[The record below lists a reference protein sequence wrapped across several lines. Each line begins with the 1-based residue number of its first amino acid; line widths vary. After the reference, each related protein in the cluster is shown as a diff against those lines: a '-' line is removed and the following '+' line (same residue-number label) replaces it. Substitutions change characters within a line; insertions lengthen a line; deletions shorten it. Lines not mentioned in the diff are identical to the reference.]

1 MLDKE
6 INILGAGLCGSLLS
20 IMMAKQGYSVTV
32 REKRSDPRKNR
43 GSAGRSINLAMS
55 AKGINALKYA
65 GIFEQ
70 IEPLLMPMKGRMLHF
85 QDGREELQPYG
96 QYDHEFI
103 YSVSRLR
110 LNHLLIDAAEEIG
123 VEIKFQHSVES
134 FDKEKNV
141 SFQSN
146 NGGYK
151 LTAKNLLVTD
161 GAGSMMRRSYNG
173 SSPILPQEEIL
184 PHIKNKIDQKFY
196 EIIHTEK
203 FVKSTDSPLEAAK
216 KGKDTS
222 MWLSIN
228 SVKNKNS
235 DIVISAGNTGAL
247 LVIAKLNLKM
257 IESIDKPALSALWPN
272 KKGMS
277 VVLDLGANIECS
289 SKNLLDFS
297 IMGASLYKSLYP
309 NDNPNVALLNIG
321 SEELKGNEII
331 KETFQI
337 LNELK
342 SENFNFSGYIEGN
355 QLMNGDVNVIVADG
369 FTGNVALKT
378 AEGTANFI
386 IEELKKTLGGTIIG
400 KISSILNISN
410 LRKFKKRLDPRLYN
424 GAIFIGLDSPVVKSH
439 GGTDYIGF
447 SNSLEVCN
455 RIIKGNL
462 IDKIKNNIS

>member
-1 MLDKE
+1 MGGDGSPKKVIDGIIHNNKFHQDNFYKIFGDKE
-6 INILGAGLCGSLLS
+6 
-20 IMMAKQGYSVTV
+20 Q
-32 REKRSDPRKNR
+32 
-43 GSAGRSINLAMS
+43 
-55 AKGINALKYA
+55 
-65 GIFEQ
+65 
-70 IEPLLMPMKGRMLHF
+70 
-85 QDGREELQPYG
+85 
-96 QYDHEFI
+96 
-103 YSVSRLR
+103 
-110 LNHLLIDAAEEIG
+110 
-123 VEIKFQHSVES
+123 
-134 FDKEKNV
+134 
-141 SFQSN
+141 
-146 NGGYK
+146 
-151 LTAKNLLVTD
+151 
-161 GAGSMMRRSYNG
+161 
-173 SSPILPQEEIL
+173 IL
-184 PHIKNKIDQKFY
+184 PHIKNKIDKKFY
-196 EIIHTEK
+196 EIIHTK
-203 FVKSTDSPLEAAK
+203 NFVKSTDSPLEAAK

-228 SVKNKNS
+228 SVKDKDS

-257 IESIDKPALSALWPN
+257 IDNIDKPALSALWPN

-309 NDNPNVALLNIG
+309 SDNPKVALLNIG

-342 SENFNFSGYIEGN
+342 LENFNFSGYIEGN

-369 FTGNVALKT
+369 FTGNIALKT

-386 IEELKKTLGGTIIG
+386 TDELKNALSGSIIG
-400 KISSILNISN
+400 KISSILNLSN
-410 LRKFKKRLDPRLYN
+410 LKKFKKRLDPRLYN

-447 SNSLEVCN
+447 SNSLGVCN

-462 IDKIKNNIS
+462 IDKIKSNIK